1 MMVEVVHLRIPI
13 HSNIHHRRFLI
24 GKVVLG
30 RIPTE
35 DRGPVFRHQE
45 GAGQKIILMGPSG
58 VNYDL
63 SDHGSGLTFPRPPPQ
78 SSMKVSVIIPA
89 HNEEDYLPG
98 GLAAVAAAA
107 QICPCEVETVV
118 VLNRCTDRTEEIARQ
133 AGAVIAH
140 EDAKNL
146 SRIRNAGVAA
156 SSGDIIVTV
165 DADSRLH
172 PHFLRIVVEKLAS
185 GNYIGGGAF
194 VLPDRWSLGIIVCG
208 LIVARHLA
216 KYRLSFA
223 AFWTTRDAFE
233 AIQGFNP
240 DFVTIEDVDF
250 ALRLRDHGR
259 TEGKKW
265 GTVWSAPL
273 VTSCRKF
280 DQYGDWH
287 LVRDPGFI
295 KRALVGTDREIADEY
310 WYDQRD
316 N

>member
-1 MMVEVVHLRIPI
+1 
-13 HSNIHHRRFLI
+13 
-24 GKVVLG
+24 
-30 RIPTE
+30 
-35 DRGPVFRHQE
+35 
-45 GAGQKIILMGPSG
+45 
-58 VNYDL
+58 
-63 SDHGSGLTFPRPPPQ
+63 
-78 SSMKVSVIIPA
+78 MKVSVIIPA

-98 GLAAVAAAA
+98 GLDAVAAAA

-118 VLNRCTDRTEEIARQ
+118 VLNRCTDRTEEIARR

-156 SSGDIIVTV
+156 SSGEVIVTV

-172 PHFLRIVVEKLAS
+172 PHFLRLVVEKLAS
-185 GNYIGGGAF
+185 EKFVGGGAF
-194 VLPDRWSLGIIVCG
+194 VLPERWSLGIIASALM
-208 LIVARHLA
+208 LIPYLA
-216 KYRLSFA
+216 KYRLSYA
-223 AFWTTRDAFE
+223 AFWTTREAFDA
-233 AIQGFNP
+233 IKGFNP

-287 LVRDPGFI
+287 LVRDRAFL
-295 KRALVGTDREIADEY
+295 KRAFAGTDREVANEY
-310 WYDQRD
+310 WYDQRG